1 MNKNDKSKK
10 ITKDQI
16 KKQLDKS
23 LTEFESKSKVE
34 YDKYFKPGSMYLST
48 FDMSINLSSL
58 DSPRGD
64 MLQYFYDKGANVI
77 AIMVS
82 AAAIYIGFKVSVHG
96 LGKLV
101 KGFGDMISSLT
112 NLKYLGLFMMIIG
125 VFIIG
130 LKLYLKRNDKVAAMK
145 YMKTVTNGKVVMGK
159 LADDMISAS
168 RHGEISARGLM
179 KKSVYSLLSIFDI
192 AVSSF
197 SKLMDNIDNDRTT
210 QAGVVIFV
218 IGVLSYMGGKQLND

>member
-10 ITKDQI
+10 ISKDQI

-23 LTEFESKSKVE
+23 LNEFESKAKVE
-34 YDKYFKPGSMYLST
+34 YDKYLKPGSMYLST
-48 FDMSINLSSL
+48 FDMSVNLSSL

-64 MLQYFYDKGANVI
+64 ILQYFYDKGANVI
-77 AIMVS
+77 AIIVS

-96 LGKLV
+96 LGQLI

-130 LKLYLKRNDKVAAMK
+130 LKIYLKRNDKVAAMK

-159 LADDMISAS
+159 LADDMISMS
-168 RHGEISARGLM
+168 RHGEMSARGLM

-192 AVSSF
+192 TVSSF

-218 IGVLSYMGGKQLND
+218 IGILAYMGGRQLND